1 MKFNEIVRNS
11 HRIERNLGKFSSSA
25 GDVDDDDHNH
35 HHDED
40 EDEVYLK
47 RWGVEEDVGRLGDVR
62 GMHAVVVR
70 NVLVTIKMMVSSW
83 QNMTECVL

>member
-1 MKFNEIVRNS
+1 M
-11 HRIERNLGKFSSSA
+11 GKFGSSA
-25 GDVDDDDHNH
+25 GDADDDDHNH

-40 EDEVYLK
+40 EDHLK
-47 RWGVEEDVGRLGDVR
+47 SWGVEEDVGRLGDVR

-83 QNMTECVL
+83 QKMTECVL